1 MYPTDAFVT
10 SVHGKPSG
18 ILWATEGCLR
28 KMRRLHGGCC
38 YNVKLLV
45 CTDLRLEEGHGMRPD
60 PSECAMFYR
69 GYIDQIPETDIVGV
83 LQSQLSEVCQFWRTI
98 PEELAAS
105 VQPPYTWKLRQVL
118 DHLVDGERIFGYR
131 LHRIARGDATPLPG
145 FDEQHYAVAS
155 EEHPAPLSDIIA
167 AFESLRMANLLLIRN
182 LADAA
187 WDRAGT
193 TSGSHIT
200 ARALIYI
207 LAGHVRHHDV
217 VLRKRLADV
226 RPEL

>member
-1 MYPTDAFVT
+1 
-10 SVHGKPSG
+10 
-18 ILWATEGCLR
+18 
-28 KMRRLHGGCC
+28 
-38 YNVKLLV
+38 
-45 CTDLRLEEGHGMRPD
+45 MRPD
-60 PSECAMFYR
+60 PSECALFYW

-105 VQPPYTWKLRQVL
+105 VQAPFRWKVRQVL

-155 EEHPAPLSDIIA
+155 EEHPATLSDIIA
-167 AFESLRMANLLLIRN
+167 TFESLRIANLLLIRN

-193 TSGSHIT
+193 TNGSHIT

-207 LAGHVRHHDV
+207 LAGHVCHHDTI
-217 VLRKRLADV
+217 LRKRLAD
-226 RPEL
+226 